1 MNSLVYLLARLA
13 IGMSFFGHG
22 LVRLPKLEKFSNGMV
37 SEFQKSML
45 PAVLVA
51 PFSYILPF
59 AEFLIGL
66 LLLVGLFTRQVLVAG
81 CIVMI
86 LLILGTT
93 LIENWAQ
100 LPTQLIHI
108 FFLLV
113 LLQFLASN
121 IFSIDTVL
129 KK

>member
-1 MNSLVYLLARLA
+1 MNSVVYLLARLA
-13 IGMSFFGHG
+13 VGMSFFGHG
-22 LVRLPKLEKFSNGMV
+22 LVRLTKLERFSNGLV
-37 SEFQKSML
+37 HEFQKSML
-45 PAVLVA
+45 PSALVM

-66 LLLVGLFTRQVLVAG
+66 LLLVGLYTRQALAAG

-93 LIENWAQ
+93 LIEDWSA
-100 LPTQLIHI
+100 LPTQLIHTA
-108 FFLLV
+108 FLLV
-113 LLQFLASN
+113 LLQFLTSN

-129 KK
+129 QK